1 MIQRLALTLF
11 SLVWLLAGVPAAAAE
26 SLSDVLSRMDKAAA
40 AFQSMSASLT
50 QLDHIDVIN
59 ENETQKA
66 TVKLRRSKAG
76 LVGRVDF
83 SGPNTKVVAVELRKV
98 QVYYPKSN
106 VVDVYDVGKFGDQLD
121 QFLLLGF
128 GTSGKELEKNYKV
141 RLVGA
146 ENVGGHPTWHLELI
160 PKSKQALDIFKKAD
174 VWIAQDAN
182 YPVQEKIHKN
192 EQDYTLITYSDVK
205 LNPPLSDKDL
215 ELVLPPG
222 VKKITPQR

>member
-1 MIQRLALTLF
+1 MIQRLALILF
-11 SLVWLLAGVPAAAAE
+11 SFTWLVPGRSPAGAE
-26 SLSDVLSRMDKAAA
+26 SLSDVLARMDKAAA
-40 AFQSMSASLT
+40 SFQSMSASLT
-50 QLDHIDVIN
+50 QLDHIEVIN
-59 ENETQKA
+59 ENETQNA

-76 LVGRVDF
+76 LIGRVDF
-83 SGPNTKVVAVELRKV
+83 SGPNAKVVAVERRQV

-106 VVDVYDVGKFGDQLD
+106 VVDIYDVGKFGEQLD

-160 PKSKQALDIFKKAD
+160 PKSKQAQDIFKKAD
-174 VWIAQDAN
+174 VWIAQDAD
-182 YPVQEKIHKN
+182 YPVREKIHKN
-192 EQDYTLITYSDVK
+192 DQDYTLITYSDVK

-222 VKKITPQR
+222 VKRMTPQR